1 MDPVEFRDIAYIL
14 AVSEEQGFSRA
25 AEKYYIS
32 QPALSKTVRKAE
44 QKLGVTLFDRG
55 SVPLKLTPE
64 GARVIE
70 YFRRLQ
76 GVQQELSDYCAA
88 LHRQK
93 KSDLCIGAPSF
104 FCTYVLPAMISDFQ
118 ALHPGVSVRLIETND
133 HDLREFLQANVLD
146 IGLSVESDLLADFPS
161 FILQYETIILAVPK
175 AFSVNGQLGDF
186 VIRRED
192 LLSGRLNM
200 PDPPCVPMEVFAKES
215 FLFLKKGNDMHRRG
229 LQVCHDAGF
238 EPRVVIELDQLMTSY
253 YLAQAGRG
261 IAFIR
266 AGIPY
271 YAGESDSLLLY
282 KHGHPDMRRIIR
294 VFHNREGSLTP
305 VQKDF
310 LDFMKGYP
318 LPA

>member
-192 LLSGRLNM
+192 LLSGRPEYAGSPLRAHGGVRKGELS
-200 PDPPCVPMEVFAKES
+200 VPE
-215 FLFLKKGNDMHRRG
+215 KGERHAPAGASGLPRRG
-229 LQVCHDAGF
+229 L
-238 EPRVVIELDQLMTSY
+238 
-253 YLAQAGRG
+253 
-261 IAFIR
+261 
-266 AGIPY
+266 
-271 YAGESDSLLLY
+271 
-282 KHGHPDMRRIIR
+282 
-294 VFHNREGSLTP
+294 
-305 VQKDF
+305 
-310 LDFMKGYP
+310 
-318 LPA
+318 

>member
-14 AVSEEQGFSRA
+14 AVSEEQGFSRG

-44 QKLGVTLFDRG
+44 QKLGVILFDRG
-55 SVPLKLTPE
+55 SIPLKLTPE

-175 AFSVNGQLGDF
+175 AFS
-186 VIRRED
+186 
-192 LLSGRLNM
+192 
-200 PDPPCVPMEVFAKES
+200 
-215 FLFLKKGNDMHRRG
+215 
-229 LQVCHDAGF
+229 
-238 EPRVVIELDQLMTSY
+238 
-253 YLAQAGRG
+253 
-261 IAFIR
+261 
-266 AGIPY
+266 
-271 YAGESDSLLLY
+271 
-282 KHGHPDMRRIIR
+282 
-294 VFHNREGSLTP
+294 
-305 VQKDF
+305 
-310 LDFMKGYP
+310 
-318 LPA
+318 